1 MWKPVEKR
9 NWKDRLMVPMD
20 SLGLENVLLE
30 SVVFGK
36 TREGTREE
44 KQNLR
49 MRGGTHRCG
58 QQNGPTEVD
67 SMVGNSNGMIF
78 PPV

>member
-1 MWKPVEKR
+1 
-9 NWKDRLMVPMD
+9 MD

-36 TREGTREE
+36 TTEGTRAE
-44 KQNLR
+44 KQNLKI
-49 MRGGTHRCG
+49 RGGTHCCG

-67 SMVGNSNGMIF
+67 LMVGNWSGMIF